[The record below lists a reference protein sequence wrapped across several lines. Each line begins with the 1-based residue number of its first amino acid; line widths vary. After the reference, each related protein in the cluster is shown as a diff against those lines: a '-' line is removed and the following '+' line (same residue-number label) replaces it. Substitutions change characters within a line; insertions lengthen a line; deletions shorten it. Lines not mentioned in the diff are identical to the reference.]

1 MKLGPWLWVTVGSS
15 YPGFTIS
22 IFWWRRC
29 TCWSPGSG
37 RCSTRCWSLW
47 PAWPY
52 TPATSSCRSTSW
64 PSCTTSR
71 SSNDTMTPPTGFLS
85 LASCPSVYPP
95 APSVCGLLGS
105 SRGIVSAHV
114 EAELL
119 LLLSKATSKVKA
131 LNAMSDDDIMT
142 ASPPLVWM
150 ILGLW
155 AASSCETGTLEGGAL
170 GLVSHVFIFWNQAH
184 LTGFEDDVVVWSDG
198 TAFFFLLYFIQTSKR
213 CRLLFRGRKQQLCMS
228 QIWILE
234 QNRTSEWLFCW
245 SCFFKER
252 TSVIFNRF
260 HHFEDTLTLLCSNDT
275 HHNANVNACC
285 YR

>member
-1 MKLGPWLWVTVGSS
+1 
-15 YPGFTIS
+15 
-22 IFWWRRC
+22 
-29 TCWSPGSG
+29 
-37 RCSTRCWSLW
+37 
-47 PAWPY
+47 
-52 TPATSSCRSTSW
+52 
-64 PSCTTSR
+64 
-71 SSNDTMTPPTGFLS
+71 MTPPTGFLS

-198 TAFFFLLYFIQTSKR
+198 TAFFFFIIFHSDIKALSSFIQGQETAALYEPNMNFRAKSDFWMIVLLK
-213 CRLLFRGRKQQLCMS
+213 LLF
-228 QIWILE
+228 
-234 QNRTSEWLFCW
+234 
-245 SCFFKER
+245 
-252 TSVIFNRF
+252 
-260 HHFEDTLTLLCSNDT
+260 
-275 HHNANVNACC
+275 
-285 YR
+285 